1 MNDPQPETFCILNL
15 RFEKVKKSLHFC
27 VNSAVPSLK
36 VSSTHPLTRRLT
48 FPFECIGGVVDEAA
62 QDHLYELEG
71 GDQHG
76 HTPRHSQPD
85 SSSDQQPGGRY
96 SPDGLEEVVGV
107 HQRVHEEVHDD
118 EPAGW
123 SRVLA
128 EGVPAV
134 DEDGDVVIP
143 VEEYQLLFPQHD
155 EDGVSQLGDL
165 HTASETSLVFHVLTH
180 LQDKFRVI

>member
-1 MNDPQPETFCILNL
+1 M
-15 RFEKVKKSLHFC
+15 HFC
-27 VNSAVPSLK
+27 VNCAVPSLK

-62 QDHLYELEG
+62 HDHLYELEG

-76 HTPRHSQPD
+76 HTPRHSQSD

-143 VEEYQLLFPQHD
+143 AVSSRHSHLSAPAVYRYQWRNISFCFLSTMKT
-155 EDGVSQLGDL
+155 VSPSSGTCTQL
-165 HTASETSLVFHVLTH
+165 ARPAWCFM
-180 LQDKFRVI
+180 F

>member
-1 MNDPQPETFCILNL
+1 M
-15 RFEKVKKSLHFC
+15 
-27 VNSAVPSLK
+27 
-36 VSSTHPLTRRLT
+36 
-48 FPFECIGGVVDEAA
+48 
-62 QDHLYELEG
+62 
-71 GDQHG
+71 
-76 HTPRHSQPD
+76 
-85 SSSDQQPGGRY
+85 
-96 SPDGLEEVVGV
+96 
-107 HQRVHEEVHDD
+107 HEEVHDD

-180 LQDKFRVI
+180 LQDKFRAIWCFNQQLFFQVKEREEFNDIYDTEDDIFAP